1 MNTELLLPLAIGC
14 PSAASGPT
22 AKTGAGCDGQ
32 AADNLLVELVAHFN
46 GIDGVLAEALALAAP
61 ASDQEALLA
70 QFDRAEVFVGGQV

>member
-1 MNTELLLPLAIGC
+1 MNTELLLPLAIGF
-14 PSAASGPT
+14 PSTASGPT

-70 QFDRAEVFVGGQV
+70 QFDCVEAFVGGQV